1 MRLLHYMTCREEC
14 TLLQSKTVDEEES
27 HDQII
32 RELNRKVSAIEEQKD
47 RDMQLLKSQV
57 ILS

>member
-1 MRLLHYMTCREEC
+1 MTCREEC